1 MIERTLPIRTVSE
14 ANRRGHWG
22 KAARRAAVQRYAVK
36 LAFQPAILAGK
47 WTLPVRVTIVRIAP
61 RALDGHDNLRAALKA
76 CADGITD
83 ALGLKS
89 DRATGLTFEYGQERG
104 APKTYGVRITLESV
118 TE

>member
-14 ANRRGHWG
+14 ANRRGHWA
-22 KAARRAAVQRYAVK
+22 KHARRTADQRRAVL
-36 LAFQPAILAGK
+36 LAFRPAILAAK

-61 RALDGHDNLRAALKA
+61 RALDGHDNLCAALKA

-89 DRATGLTFEYGQERG
+89 DRAAGLSFVYGQERG
-104 APKTYGVRITLESV
+104 APKTYGVRITLEA
-118 TE
+118 T